1 MDEFQGGLDGDD
13 FYRNEL
19 SLTFH
24 VSFFSRNH
32 YIRVKTILPFLLLTR
47 SNFFCLIEY
56 CFSNNPQ
63 VLQMSPFYKR
73 ELISVIRNE
82 INATLN

>member
-1 MDEFQGGLDGDD
+1 MNEFQGGPDGDD

-19 SLTFH
+19 SVTFH
-24 VSFFSRNH
+24 MSFFSRNYY
-32 YIRVKTILPFLLLTR
+32 YIRVKTILPSLLLTR

-63 VLQMSPFYKR
+63 VLQMTLFY
-73 ELISVIRNE
+73 
-82 INATLN
+82 